1 MAIIDNRGRL
11 HGRVGNTVYRTVG
24 NTSIVQIKPSR
35 VKQTLSTKESAMEF
49 GLASNCGRILR
60 EIYATFASNSD
71 GRMINRLNAVLL
83 KCIKDSE
90 RERGE
95 RDLHDGHPGHLQGF
109 QFNAHSPL
117 EEALAVSPV
126 CTMESARIRVNLP
139 EFKENGQL
147 QQVRFGRRCVLRMM
161 LVAVNFR
168 ENYYEYLSYKDI
180 AIDRGETI
188 PGQDWMPEVALPAG
202 SMVLA
207 SVSLHYFGLKDVAG
221 DAQQINSKEFS
232 PAEIIGVFA
241 ITDVEPSVAENVATD
256 ENRRHPLSNYYGQE
270 ILKEIARKRKRDKG
284 YQARLKQK
292 EQVGTNGKSA
302 VTPDLPMGKVF
313 YRKE

>member
-24 NTSIVQIKPSR
+24 NTSIVQIRPSR

-60 EIYATFASNSD
+60 EIYASFASNRD

-90 RERGE
+90 KGRGE

-117 EEALAVSPV
+117 DKALAVRPV
-126 CTMESARIRVNLP
+126 CAMEEGRVRVNLP

-147 QQVRFGRRCVLRMM
+147 QPVRYGRRCVLRMM

-168 ENYYEYLSYKDI
+168 ENYYEYLSYQDI

-188 PGQDWMPEVALPAG
+188 PEQVWMPDVALPSG
-202 SMVLA
+202 SIVLV
-207 SVSLHYFGLKDVAG
+207 SVSLQYFGLKDVTG
-221 DAQQINSKEFS
+221 DAHPVNNKEFS
-232 PAEIIGVFA
+232 PAELIGAFA
-241 ITDVEPSVAENVATD
+241 IAKEEPSVTGAVAGAEYK
-256 ENRRHPLSNYYGQE
+256 RHPLTNYYGQD
-270 ILKEIARKRKRDKG
+270 ILDEIARKRKKDKG
-284 YQARLKQK
+284 YQAMLRQK
-292 EQVGTNGKSA
+292 EQVEANGKIAATSG
-302 VTPDLPMGKVF
+302 LPKGKVF